1 MNQVVQD
8 KMQREIMVVK
18 NTALFC
24 DISRESKVYTTSESD
39 FESKILANYEYM
51 IRGEAEVNFD
61 YKQPITYAI
70 VMNEQND
77 IFVYIRGDKNSNA
90 WESRLHS
97 NLAIGVWGH
106 LEKEDEE
113 SKNPLRDCL
122 ERELEEEIGL
132 KKTSIV
138 ESFPIGYINDERY
151 EVGKVHIWVAYL
163 VRVKDFEVK
172 MEDGELASGGFQTY
186 AKLKEMIASRNYD
199 VEGWTDLLAPEIEK
213 YI

>member
-18 NTALFC
+18 NTALFW

-51 IRGEAEVNFD
+51 VRGEAEVNFD

-77 IFVYIRGDKNSNA
+77 IFVYTRGDKNSNA
-90 WESRLHS
+90 WESRLH
-97 NLAIGVWGH
+97 NKLAIGVWGH
-106 LEKEDEE
+106 LEKDSED
-113 SKNPLRDCL
+113 SINPLRDCL
-122 ERELEEEIGL
+122 ERELEEEIAL
-132 KKTSIV
+132 KKSSIV

-163 VRVKDFEVK
+163 VRVKDFEAK
-172 MEDGELASGGFQTY
+172 MEDGELASGSFQTY
-186 AKLKEMIASRNYD
+186 AKLKEMIASWEYD

-213 YI
+213 YL

>member
-1 MNQVVQD
+1 MNQIVQD

-18 NTALFC
+18 NTALFW
-24 DISRESKVYTTSESD
+24 DIVRESKVYTTSESD
-39 FESKILANYEYM
+39 FESKILANYKYM

-70 VMNEQND
+70 VMNKQKE

-97 NLAIGVWGH
+97 NLAIWVGWH
-106 LEKEDEE
+106 LEKDSEE
-113 SKNPLRDCL
+113 SNNPLRDCL

-132 KKTSIV
+132 KKTSII
-138 ESFPIGYINDERY
+138 ESFPIGYINDERN

-163 VRVKDFEVK
+163 VHVKDFEVK
-172 MEDGELASGGFQTY
+172 MEDGELASGSFQSY
-186 AKLKEMIASRNYD
+186 QALKEMIASWEYD

-213 YI
+213 YM